1 MALFRGSVDGR
12 WGEGITRQTKGSGV
26 REENQPTIEEREI
39 VRYNAASR
47 AENEG
52 VEREGA
58 HDIARGVWGGSG
70 GKEKE
75 ILQSRS
81 GRGYSPPTALRHSVG
96 PPHFLYHS
104 PLVQIANE
112 WMHDNCNTRFPS
124 SISSPRDRFFRDDGD
139 GVSP

>member
-58 HDIARGVWGGSG
+58 HDIARGVWGGGEWGERKRNFTIEIGSG
-70 GKEKE
+70 VFAAH
-75 ILQSRS
+75 RT
-81 GRGYSPPTALRHSVG
+81 PPLRR
-96 PPHFLYHS
+96 PS
-104 PLVQIANE
+104 PLSLPLTA
-112 WMHDNCNTRFPS
+112 CT
-124 SISSPRDRFFRDDGD
+124 DRERVDA
-139 GVSP
+139 